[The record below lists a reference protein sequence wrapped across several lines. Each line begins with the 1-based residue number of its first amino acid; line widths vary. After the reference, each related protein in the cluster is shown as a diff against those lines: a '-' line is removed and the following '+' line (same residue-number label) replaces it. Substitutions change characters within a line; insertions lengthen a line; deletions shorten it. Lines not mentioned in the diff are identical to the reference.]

1 MFCIHAVVSL
11 PAEKVVVGALLTGC
25 ISSLVIFC
33 SFRGS
38 EFYSLKSYQEEFI
51 IFHDYQFYQKCLK
64 LIELKRTNAEP
75 VMMNI

>member
-25 ISSLVIFC
+25 IFC

-64 LIELKRTNAEP
+64 LIERKELMEDL
-75 VMMNI
+75 